1 LLCDGF
7 HNRVTLTFDLLT
19 SGTMHAEQLLWGI
32 GVPGLVLIAH
42 AVFLLQREQ
51 TDKQTHTETDATE
64 RSTHAGGYTGTGI

>member
-1 LLCDGF
+1 
-7 HNRVTLTFDLLT
+7 
-19 SGTMHAEQLLWGI
+19 MHAEQLLWGI